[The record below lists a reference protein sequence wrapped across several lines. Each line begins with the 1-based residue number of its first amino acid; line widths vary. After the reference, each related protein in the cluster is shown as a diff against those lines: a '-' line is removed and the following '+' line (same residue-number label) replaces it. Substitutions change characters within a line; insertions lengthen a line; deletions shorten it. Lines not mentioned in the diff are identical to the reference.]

1 MPRSRSTSRTRGQK
15 KSPSK
20 SPSAGRKVVVTRKSD
35 SEVVVTAAAPKSSPG
50 RTKSPGRGVGRP
62 KSTAKTPR
70 TKSPSKSPTKS
81 PRTRTKSPSK
91 SSTRTRSPSKTSTQS
106 ASSASRRSRSRSNGS
121 RGTPKTIASQII
133 EKSSQIAS
141 TIGDKSSRLA
151 STALDK
157 SKNLAS
163 SIGDKFESSVSR
175 KRTPSH
181 NIKDESPQHT
191 PDSYHRRSPSPI
203 FSSTRPRR
211 AAASAGYRDLQ
222 GTESARYLNTRR
234 VEASRPSGIL
244 PSVSW
249 PKWTR
254 NIRNHF
260 RRHSTFY
267 SVLLTI
273 LIGLTTFYLF
283 GKQIQKQLHLIR
295 HSLEEIYEEQR
306 QRFDTMFMESPTEK
320 AAREN
325 ALPPPPPPNHERAP
339 VKPPNPHIP
348 KVPKGVV
355 EPPQNL

>member
-1 MPRSRSTSRTRGQK
+1 MI
-15 KSPSK
+15 
-20 SPSAGRKVVVTRKSD
+20 VVVTRKSD

-81 PRTRTKSPSK
+81 PTKSPRTRTKSPSK
-91 SSTRTRSPSKTSTQS
+91 SSTPSRK
-106 ASSASRRSRSRSNGS
+106 SRSRSNGS
-121 RGTPKTIASQII
+121 RGTPKTLASQII
-133 EKSSQIAS
+133 EKSSHIAS

-191 PDSYHRRSPSPI
+191 PDSYRRRSPSPI

-260 RRHSTFY
+260 KRHSTFY

-283 GKQIQKQLHLIR
+283 GKQIQKQLHSMR

-306 QRFDTMFMESPTEK
+306 QRFEPRTNYISGFFEK
-320 AAREN
+320 
-325 ALPPPPPPNHERAP
+325 
-339 VKPPNPHIP
+339 
-348 KVPKGVV
+348 
-355 EPPQNL
+355 Q